1 MKKEYQKW
9 LNKTIP
15 ELFKINEDSEKEY
28 LQKYKEAIKIRDT
41 LLSLND
47 FDEIPKELK
56 KILHL

>member
-9 LNKTIP
+9 LNKMIP
-15 ELFKINEDSEKEY
+15 KLFEINEDSEKEY
-28 LQKYKEAIKIRDT
+28 LKKYKEAIKIRDI

-47 FDEIPKELK
+47 FTEIPKELK